1 MNKEKLIIS
10 MKERIDLLNNSLREY
25 SSKLYELEDLKEVN
39 LTNDN
44 ITYFVWK

>member
-25 SSKLYELEDLKEVN
+25 SSKLYELENWIIRLERGEFD
-39 LTNDN
+39 
-44 ITYFVWK
+44 